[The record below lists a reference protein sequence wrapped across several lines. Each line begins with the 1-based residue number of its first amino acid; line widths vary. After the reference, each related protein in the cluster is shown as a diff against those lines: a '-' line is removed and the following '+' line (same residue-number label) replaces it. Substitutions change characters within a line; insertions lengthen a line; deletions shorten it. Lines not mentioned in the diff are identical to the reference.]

1 MNSNQT
7 FISFADSPEF
17 ITLALLSCFSGIMT
31 IGGNAVVL
39 IAIFRTKTLHSI
51 SNFYI
56 ASLAAA
62 DLLVG
67 AILNPI
73 LAVKGVLIYL
83 HPDPQ
88 WLKAGSVF
96 DKIEDFAWIQAVVA
110 STFGLTAISVD
121 RYIAVNFGLR
131 YEQLSSLKHCII
143 AIATVWVSSLIFASV
158 RLFLDKLEHLSIL
171 WVVMA
176 IITCILPFVII
187 TFCYVNIFRAARQ
200 QVRRILNETSLPS
213 NAQNAWRRSKRL
225 QISHQKTALTI
236 GIVVFL
242 FILLWMP
249 SLVTSMIQLILSSS
263 QNAKDKETL
272 LIIER
277 KIWLL
282 VCLVAYVSSA
292 CNPWVYSI
300 RCRQFRVAC
309 KRTFK
314 CFNSP
319 RASNRVETIHLEWGT
334 CEKWV
339 GHQRILL
346 HVCFEP
352 FTSLK
357 RCFHAARE

>member
-7 FISFADSPEF
+7 SVSFADSPEF
-17 ITLALLSCFSGIMT
+17 IALALLSCFSGIMT
-31 IGGNAVVL
+31 IGGNGVVL

-67 AILNPI
+67 AILNPV

-96 DKIEDFAWIQAVVA
+96 DKMEDFAWIQAVVA

-121 RYIAVNFGLR
+121 RYMAVNFGLR

-143 AIATVWVSSLIFASV
+143 SVVTVWTSSLIFASV

-171 WVVMA
+171 WVAMA
-176 IITCILPFVII
+176 IITCILPFAII
-187 TFCYVNIFRAARQ
+187 TFCYVNIFRSARQ
-200 QVRRILNETSLPS
+200 QVRRILNERSLPS
-213 NAQNAWRRSKRL
+213 NAQNVWSRSTL
-225 QISHQKTALTI
+225 QISHRKTALTI

-242 FILLWMP
+242 FIVLWMP
-249 SLVTSMIQLILSSS
+249 SFVTSMIQLVLSEE
-263 QNAKDKETL
+263 DKEIL
-272 LIIER
+272 LILER
-277 KIWLL
+277 KIWLWA
-282 VCLVAYVSSA
+282 CLVAYVSSA
-292 CNPWVYSI
+292 FNPWVYSI

-314 CFNSP
+314 CFNYL
-319 RASNRVETIHLEWGT
+319 RTRNRVETIHLEWGT
-334 CEKWV
+334 WEK
-339 GHQRILL
+339 
-346 HVCFEP
+346 
-352 FTSLK
+352 
-357 RCFHAARE
+357 